1 MNELTV
7 MKILKVK
14 VDISQ
19 ADKEPMLYSQGKKKM
34 CVGTPQST
42 VVISRKHKYL
52 NEKVVPLPLSRENL
66 GQQKGCK
73 KNDCTVWQEVAFDA
87 DRLCLCVCL
96 TLPEQIIL
104 LQ

>member
-7 MKILKVK
+7 MKILKVN

-19 ADKEPMLYSQGKKKM
+19 ADKEPMLYTQGKKKM

-73 KNDCTVWQEVAFDA
+73 KNDCSRVTITRTVQC
-87 DRLCLCVCL
+87 DRRLPSMQIACVCVCV
-96 TLPEQIIL
+96 
-104 LQ
+104 

>member
-7 MKILKVK
+7 MQTLKAT

-19 ADKEPMLYSQGKKKM
+19 ADKEPMLYTQGKKM
-34 CVGTPQST
+34 CVGTPQSI

-73 KNDCTVWQEVAFDA
+73 KNDCSHVTITVQC
-87 DRLCLCVCL
+87 DRRLPSMQIACVCVCV
-96 TLPEQIIL
+96 
-104 LQ
+104 